1 MSSIKW
7 PFWVLILDVVGTL
20 LLALG
25 LYGLFGGDELLFS
38 QTVNLRALSIPL
50 IIFGVLLIAPL
61 VLTTISQVRSSR

>member
-7 PFWVLILDVVGTL
+7 PAWVLILDVVGTL

-38 QTVNLRALSIPL
+38 ETVDLKALSVPL
-50 IIFGVLLIAPL
+50 IIFGVLLMAPL
-61 VLTTISQVRSSR
+61 VLTTISQARSSR

>member
-7 PFWVLILDVVGTL
+7 PAWVLILDVVGTL

-38 QTVNLRALSIPL
+38 EAVDLKALAIPL
-50 IIFGVLLIAPL
+50 TILGVLLMAPL
-61 VLTTISQVRSSR
+61 MFTTISQVRSSR